1 MQLDLRESHHQFF
14 SGRGFMPVLRV
25 RALKRFMTWLLPVS
39 IAAAVSIV
47 MFGFPSR
54 GYDRFEQIFRQ
65 SLASGSYD
73 ENIQLNRWASRFDV
87 CIYGG
92 RSESTKKLVLLFFD
106 IVREVTWLR
115 PTIGFKPDIVACPNS
130 TFLYVHLHQGEE
142 NFNQTAVG
150 ELALIMTRAG
160 MTKPIDARLSQYGM
174 GLSMIEIGLEPRL
187 YVAINEFEGATL
199 EVDKLLA
206 RNVVQQELLQVLLN
220 ASDLKVDQ
228 TPVSIIEERRVPNVP
243 DSEDDADP
251 KNRTERAKLNV
262 PNMCLYDVMLLMTL
276 YARDESIADA
286 RLGPY
291 IRYIRKNFH
300 KLEQAARAVQNN
312 PRYHEIFSSR
322 C

>member
-1 MQLDLRESHHQFF
+1 MQLDLRESRHQFF
-14 SGRGFMPVLRV
+14 SVRGFMLVLRV
-25 RALKRFMTWLLPVS
+25 RALKRFMTWLLPVLTAAAIS
-39 IAAAVSIV
+39 IA

-65 SLASGSYD
+65 SLAWDSYD
-73 ENIQLNRWASRFDV
+73 ENIQLNRWASSFDV

-92 RSESTKKLVLLFFD
+92 RSESTRKLVLLFFD
-106 IVREVTWLR
+106 MVREVTWLK
-115 PTIGFKPDIVACPNS
+115 PDILFKPEIVACPDS
-130 TFLYVHLHQGEE
+130 TFLYVRLHQGEE
-142 NFNQTAVG
+142 SFNQSVVG
-150 ELALIMTRAG
+150 ELSLIMTRAG
-160 MTKPIDARLSQYGM
+160 MTEPIDASLNQYGM
-174 GLSMIEIGLEPRL
+174 ALAMVEIGLEPRL

-199 EVDKLLA
+199 EVDKSLA

-220 ASDLKVDQ
+220 ASDLNVDQ
-228 TPVSIIEERRVPNVP
+228 PPVSIIEERRVPNVP

-251 KNRTERAKLNV
+251 KNRTERARLNV
-262 PNMCLYDVMLLMTL
+262 PNMCRYDVMLLMTL

-312 PRYHEIFSSR
+312 PRYREIFSSR